1 MESIDVVQIIVNF
14 HGQLQIP
21 NCKLSWTIKNF
32 QFSIVNCQSGIMVH
46 MHLSRGT
53 ARLSCLF
60 FPFKPGESY
69 QYLLSSAAWLTS
81 VLFTNYGNAVTIP
94 LIICSWMYT
103 VCHFKAWGKEIID
116 STVCMLNNTPYQ
128 ANFGLSENLSLLLI
142 FAEKAQLELLD
153 PR

>member
-1 MESIDVVQIIVNF
+1 MDNYKFPIVNF
-14 HGQLQIP
+14 HGQLKI
-21 NCKLSWTIKNF
+21 F
-32 QFSIVNCQSGIMVH
+32 IVNCQSGIMVH

-60 FPFKPGESY
+60 FPFKPGEGY

-81 VLFTNYGNAVTIP
+81 LLFTNYGNAVTIP

-103 VCHFKAWGKEIID
+103 VCHFKAWGKEMID

-128 ANFGLSENLSLLLI
+128 ANFGLSEN
-142 FAEKAQLELLD
+142 
-153 PR
+153 